1 MPKIANYKAGNIIL
15 KNDTTKF
22 ISNIMIYNKDGKEMI
37 SKYRFQN
44 SYPAGQ
50 EIKLGAF
57 RCTDDLIVKF
67 KMDGKTYVYKQ
78 NDYVKPIFKESVTLW
93 TESFLL
99 VRAQRSP
106 FLCPLIRIRRRQDMG
121 NACTRFR
128 HVAISKGPF
137 HEVLRLSRLWLHLV
151 VGHHRLVLLF
161 YYDLIVIHRL
171 SKDSGNTTYF
181 LQFFHKCFVSLCH
194 QHVIFILHG

>member
-1 MPKIANYKAGNIIL
+1 MPNMPKIANYKAGNIIL

-78 NDYVKPIFKESVTLW
+78 NDYVKPIFKESVTLYV
-93 TESFLL
+93 TNDFKKE
-99 VRAQRSP
+99 
-106 FLCPLIRIRRRQDMG
+106 
-121 NACTRFR
+121 
-128 HVAISKGPF
+128 
-137 HEVLRLSRLWLHLV
+137 E
-151 VGHHRLVLLF
+151 
-161 YYDLIVIHRL
+161 
-171 SKDSGNTTYF
+171 
-181 LQFFHKCFVSLCH
+181 
-194 QHVIFILHG
+194 